1 MLFHYMKSLWEII
14 KCDKNCVYLRAWEN
28 HKENKELRLL
38 DIPSISIQSSAQLEP
53 ISDSSPV
60 SATLMDMESDAEH
73 SEYWTP
79 Q

>member
-1 MLFHYMKSLWEII
+1 MLFHYMKSLWEINT
-14 KCDKNCVYLRAWEN
+14 CDKNCVYLRALEN
-28 HKENKELRLL
+28 ENERLRLL
-38 DIPSISIQSSAQLEP
+38 DIPSISIQSSAQLDP

>member
-1 MLFHYMKSLWEII
+1 MFTLELEKIG
-14 KCDKNCVYLRAWEN
+14 

-60 SATLMDMESDAEH
+60 SATLMDIESDAEH
-73 SEYWTP
+73 SEY
-79 Q
+79 

>member
-1 MLFHYMKSLWEII
+1 MFTLELEKITLG
-14 KCDKNCVYLRAWEN
+14 

-73 SEYWTP
+73 SEY
-79 Q
+79 

>member
-1 MLFHYMKSLWEII
+1 MKSLWEINT
-14 KCDKNCVYLRAWEN
+14 CDKDCVYLIAWEN
-28 HKENKELRLL
+28 GHKENKELRLL

-60 SATLMDMESDAEH
+60 SATLMDIESDAEH